1 MGNSAIFDIRPCVAS
16 ERICRLQV
24 TGELDTVAAPRLL
37 SSLRQVRQGT
47 RLYLDLSGVTF
58 IDCSGLTALLTAVT
72 NARRNGCELEVDEPV
87 SLPVQRMVEMAGVD
101 RLLWP

>member
-1 MGNSAIFDIRPCVAS
+1 MGNSAIFDIRSCVAS
-16 ERICRLQV
+16 ERICRLRV
-24 TGELDTVAAPRLL
+24 TGELDTLSAPKLI
-37 SSLRQVRQGT
+37 SSVRQARART

-58 IDCSGLTALLTAVT
+58 MDCSGLTALLTAVT

-87 SLPVQRMVEMAGVD
+87 SLPVQRMVQMAGVD